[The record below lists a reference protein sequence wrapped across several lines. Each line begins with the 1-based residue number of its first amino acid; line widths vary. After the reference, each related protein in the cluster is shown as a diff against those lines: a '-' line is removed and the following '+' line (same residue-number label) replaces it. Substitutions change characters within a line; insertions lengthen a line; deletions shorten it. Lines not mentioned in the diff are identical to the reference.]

1 MATPPILSS
10 LIGFFYTEGCGLQEA
25 ESASLD
31 QTRSVW
37 AKVDKTKEWTD
48 YLSNKRQKFD
58 GIFMI
63 YAGGFG
69 LRPLLEVIL
78 YRLLSFGGT
87 LAVCC
92 PE

>member
-1 MATPPILSS
+1 M
-10 LIGFFYTEGCGLQEA
+10 EGCGLQEA

-31 QTRSVW
+31 QTHSAW
-37 AKVDKTKEWTD
+37 AKIDKTKD
-48 YLSNKRQKFD
+48 YLSNKCQKFD
-58 GIFMI
+58 GILMI
-63 YAGGFG
+63 FACGFG
-69 LRPLLEVIL
+69 LCPLLEIIL

>member
-10 LIGFFYTEGCGLQEA
+10 LIGSYAEGCGVQEA

-31 QTRSVW
+31 QTRSAW

-48 YLSNKRQKFD
+48 YLSNKCQKFD
-58 GIFMI
+58 GILMI
-63 YAGGFG
+63 YACDFG

-78 YRLLSFGGT
+78 YRLIMARNLSII
-87 LAVCC
+87 LCY
-92 PE
+92 